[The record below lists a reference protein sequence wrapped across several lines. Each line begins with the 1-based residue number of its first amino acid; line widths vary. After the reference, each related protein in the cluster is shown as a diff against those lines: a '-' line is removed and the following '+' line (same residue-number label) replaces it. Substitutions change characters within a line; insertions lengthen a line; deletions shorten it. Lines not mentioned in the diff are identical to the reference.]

1 MQDKGRWSLKDKK
14 ALPSLIEGVFG
25 VLPTVDFCGL
35 KVTRLIIG
43 ANPFGGYSHQ
53 SKERDQEM
61 RAFHTLDRI
70 LETWEKAAAAGINTM
85 ITNNESPNVMEAV
98 RRYMSDQGPLQW
110 IAQVNMRHKPSWKEA
125 IDEVVELGCK
135 ALYFHGGLVD
145 RAFAEK
151 EADEL
156 SAWSAY
162 ARSLG
167 IPVGVAAHAPQAHL
181 WVNSLDIVDFHAVC
195 FFNCG
200 SLHAGKGHR
209 FRLAD
214 VPLAVDC
221 IQRIAKPCIAYKIMG
236 AGRIDPRMA
245 FEYAFEHIKP
255 GDVVNVG
262 MHRGDKE
269 DIVEEN
275 AALVREILEAQG
287 S

>member
-85 ITNNESPNVMEAV
+85 ITNNESLNVMEAV

-167 IPVGVAAHAPQAHL
+167 IPVRVAAHAPQA
-181 WVNSLDIVDFHAVC
+181 AVGEQSRHRRFSRRLFLQLRPAC
-195 FFNCG
+195 E
-200 SLHAGKGHR
+200 GHR

-221 IQRIAKPCIAYKIMG
+221 IRASQSHVLPTRSW
-236 AGRIDPRMA
+236 GRDALTHAWRLSMPLSTSNR
-245 FEYAFEHIKP
+245 
-255 GDVVNVG
+255 G
-262 MHRGDKE
+262 MW
-269 DIVEEN
+269 
-275 AALVREILEAQG
+275 
-287 S
+287 ST